1 MLNRKWHRAPLRRFR
16 NLRKGLYILA
26 LLLVAAALALA
37 GLVGNAAGLTLA
49 EPLAVRAG
57 GQGLQIYDRHGT
69 LLFQGLDQDSG
80 VRNHVP
86 LSDIPLRLQQATI
99 ATEDA
104 GFYTN
109 PGIEPKA
116 IVRAVVQMLRG
127 EGTSGGSTITQQL
140 VRLVFMSPEERQERS
155 LTRKLREALLALRLT
170 RTYSKD
176 QILEAY
182 LNETYYGNLAYGVEA
197 AAQAYFGKHVRDLD
211 LAECALLAGLP
222 QAPARYNP
230 LADLRAAQARQA
242 VVLGLMVKR
251 GYITPA
257 EAEQAK
263 AEPLH
268 FAGSGLAGLPQPPSS
283 AFRRAPHFAAY
294 VLALLEERYGADV
307 VRSGLVVTTTLDA
320 DLQAIAQSI
329 VQRRL
334 AELQAQDAHNA
345 ALVALAPATGEILAM
360 VGSADYFDPT
370 IAGAVNVATSPRQ
383 PGSALK
389 PFAYA
394 AAFSAANRPGDPSA
408 VWTPATVVYDVRTAY
423 VLGENQ
429 SYVPYNYDGL
439 FHGPVSLRTALASSY
454 NLPAVK
460 VLEHVGLP
468 AMLDL
473 VHAAG
478 ITTLQDPAE
487 RYGLSLTLGGGEVK
501 LLDLTAAYA
510 MFASGGYRREPV
522 AIKEQGS
529 RGAEVQERML
539 PCSLAPLLPCSV
551 LDPRVAYLI
560 TDILSDNDARMPGF
574 GEFSALRLNR
584 PAAAKTGTTADYRDN
599 WTVGYTPDPSG
610 LSPSGRS
617 LVVGVW
623 VGNAENT
630 PMRQIT
636 GVSGAAPIWHD
647 FMEEALKG
655 QPALSFAEPPGLV
668 RREVCAD
675 SGLLPNDACPRRR
688 MELFIPGTEPQQTC
702 DWHQHLRVDV
712 RSGEPATA
720 ETPPQFVVERLV
732 TNYPPELAEWA
743 EKLRIAD
750 FELRILHFEVHNP
763 QSEIRNPKSAIRN
776 LVLTSPDPQSVLG
789 LSPSLPRE
797 YQRLEVSAVAS
808 GPVAW
813 VELLADGVPIARLTQ
828 APYRTLWPLAL
839 GEHTFQAIAYD
850 TAGQATASQPVKVK
864 VEE

>member
-1 MLNRKWHRAPLRRFR
+1 MLKRKQISSGCIR
-16 NLRKGLYILA
+16 NLRKDLRLILA
-26 LLLVAAALALA
+26 LLLVAAVLALA
-37 GLVGNAAGLTLA
+37 GLLSDVAGLAPA
-49 EPLAVRAG
+49 EPLTVRAG

-69 LLFQGLDQDSG
+69 LLFQGLDQGSG
-80 VRNHVP
+80 VRTRLP
-86 LSDIPLRLQQATI
+86 LSDVPLRLRQATI

-109 PGIEPKA
+109 PGVEPKA

-155 LTRKLREALLALRLT
+155 LARKLREALLALRLT
-170 RTYSKD
+170 RAYSKD
-176 QILEAY
+176 QILETY
-182 LNETYYGNLAYGVEA
+182 LNEAYYGHLAYGAEA

-211 LAECALLAGLP
+211 LAESALLAGLP

-242 VVLGLMVKR
+242 VVLGLMVRR
-251 GYITPA
+251 GYLTPA
-257 EAEQAK
+257 AAEQAK
-263 AEPLH
+263 AEPLS

-283 AFRRAPHFAAY
+283 AFNRAPHFVAY
-294 VLALLEERYGADV
+294 VLDLLEERYGAGV

-320 DLQAIAQSI
+320 GLQAIAQSI

-334 AELQAQDAHNA
+334 AELQAQDAHDA
-345 ALVALAPATGEILAM
+345 ALVALDPATGEILAM

-408 VWTPATVVYDVRTAY
+408 AWTPSTVVYDVRTAY

-429 SYVPYNYDGL
+429 PYVPYNYDGL

-529 RGAEVQERML
+529 MGAEEQGRRL
-539 PCSLAPLLPCSV
+539 PCSPAPLLLCSV
-551 LDPRVAYLI
+551 LDPQVAYLI
-560 TDILSDNDARMPGF
+560 TDILADNDARMPGF

-599 WTVGYTPDPSG
+599 WTVGYTPG
-610 LSPSGRS
+610 

-655 QPALSFAEPPGLV
+655 RPARDFAEPPGLV

-675 SGLLPNDACPRRR
+675 SGLLPGDSCPRRR
-688 MELFIPGTEPQQTC
+688 TELFLPGSEPQQTC
-702 DWHQHLRVDV
+702 DWHQRLRVDA
-712 RSGEPATA
+712 RSGEPATP

-732 TNYPPELAEWA
+732 TRYPPELAEWA
-743 EKLRIAD
+743 RGQGLETGYEGRGTIKSANQQINKSQIAD
-750 FELRILHFEVHNP
+750 LLICDL
-763 QSEIRNPKSAIRN
+763 
-776 LVLTSPDPQSVLG
+776 LTPDPQSVLA

-797 YQRLEVSAVAS
+797 YQRLEVSAVAG

-839 GEHTFQAIAYD
+839 GEHTFQAVAYD
-850 TAGQATASQPVKVK
+850 AAGQATASQMVKVK

>member
-1 MLNRKWHRAPLRRFR
+1 MLNRKSSCRNPFSPRKRVSALR
-16 NLRKGLYILA
+16 LILA
-26 LLLVAAALALA
+26 LLLVAAVLTLA
-37 GLVGNAAGLTLA
+37 GLLVGLSPMGPLT
-49 EPLAVRAG
+49 VRAG

-69 LLFQGLDQDSG
+69 LLFQGLDQNSG
-80 VRNHVP
+80 VRSHVP

-109 PGIEPKA
+109 PGVEPKA
-116 IVRAVVQMLRG
+116 ILRAVVQMLRG

-140 VRLVFMSPEERQERS
+140 VRLTLMSPEERQERS

-176 QILEAY
+176 QILETY

-230 LADLRAAQARQA
+230 LADIHAAQARQA

-263 AEPLH
+263 AEPLS

-283 AFRRAPHFAAY
+283 AFRRAPHFVAY
-294 VLALLEERYGADV
+294 VLALLEEQYGADV
-307 VRSGLVVTTTLDA
+307 VRSNLVVTTTLDA
-320 DLQAIAQSI
+320 DLQAIAQGI

-345 ALVALAPATGEILAM
+345 ALVALDPATGEILAM

-370 IAGAVNVATSPRQ
+370 IAGAMNVATSPRQ

-394 AAFSAANRPGDPSA
+394 AAFAAANRPGDPSA

-423 VLGENQ
+423 VLGDNQ

-473 VHAAG
+473 LHAAG

-487 RYGLSLTLGGGEVK
+487 HYGLSLTLGGGEVK

-522 AIKEQGS
+522 AIKEQVEQGS
-529 RGAEVQERML
+529 RGAGVQGRML
-539 PCSLAPLLPCSV
+539 PGSSAPLPPCSV
-551 LDPRVAYLI
+551 LDPRVAYMI

-574 GEFSALRLNR
+574 GEFSALRLDR

-599 WTVGYTPDPSG
+599 WTVGYTPE
-610 LSPSGRS
+610 

-630 PMRQIT
+630 PMRQIS

-655 QPALSFAEPPGLV
+655 QPACDFVEPPGLV

-688 MELFIPGTEPQQTC
+688 TELFIPGTEPQQTC
-702 DWHQHLRVDV
+702 DWHQRLRVDI
-712 RSGEPATA
+712 RTGEPATA
-720 ETPPQFVVERLV
+720 ETPPEFTVERIV
-732 TNYPPELAEWA
+732 TRYPPELAEWA
-743 EKLRIAD
+743 RGQGLETGYEGRGISKTANQQVNKSQIAD
-750 FELRILHFEVHNP
+750 L
-763 QSEIRNPKSAIRN
+763 
-776 LVLTSPDPQSVLG
+776 LTCDLLTPDPQSVLA

-797 YQRLEVSAVAS
+797 YQRLEVSAVVG

-828 APYRTLWPLAL
+828 APYRALWPLAL

-850 TAGQATASQPVKVK
+850 AAGQATASQVVKVQ

>member
-1 MLNRKWHRAPLRRFR
+1 MLNLKKISLRRFR
-16 NLRKGLYILA
+16 NLRKDLYILA
-26 LLLVAAALALA
+26 LLLVAATLALA
-37 GLVGNAAGLTLA
+37 GLVGGLAPA
-49 EPLAVRAG
+49 EPLTVRAG

-69 LLFQGLDQDSG
+69 LLFQGLDQGSG
-80 VRNHVP
+80 VRNRLS
-86 LSDIPLRLQQATI
+86 LSDVPLRLQQATI

-116 IVRAVVQMLRG
+116 ILRAVVQMLRG

-140 VRLVFMSPEERQERS
+140 VRLTLLSPEERQERS
-155 LTRKLREALLALRLT
+155 LARKLREALLALRLT
-170 RTYSKD
+170 RAYSKD

-211 LAECALLAGLP
+211 LAESALLAGLP

-251 GYITPA
+251 GYLTPA

-283 AFRRAPHFAAY
+283 AFRRAPHFVAY
-294 VLALLEERYGADV
+294 VLNLLEERYGADV

-334 AELQAQDAHNA
+334 AELQAQDAHDA
-345 ALVALAPATGEILAM
+345 ALVALDPATGEVLAL
-360 VGSADYFDPT
+360 VGSADYFDPA

-394 AAFSAANRPGDPSA
+394 AAFSAANRPGDQSST
-408 VWTPATVVYDVRTAY
+408 WTPATVVYDVRTAY

-429 SYVPYNYDGL
+429 SYVPYNYDCL

-487 RYGLSLTLGGGEVK
+487 HYGLSLTLGGGEVK

-510 MFASGGYRREPV
+510 LFASGGYRREPV
-522 AIKEQGS
+522 AIVAQGS
-529 RGAEVQERML
+529 RGAEVQGRML
-539 PCSLAPLLPCSV
+539 PRSLAPLLACSV

-560 TDILSDNDARMPGF
+560 TDILADNDARMPGF

-584 PAAAKTGTTADYRDN
+584 PAAAKTGTMADYRDN
-599 WTVGYTPDPSG
+599 WTVGYTPD
-610 LSPSGRS
+610 

-630 PMRQIT
+630 PMRQIS

-647 FMEEALKG
+647 FMAEALKG
-655 QPALSFAEPPGLV
+655 RSGRDFAEPPGLV
-668 RREVCAD
+668 RLEICAD
-675 SGLLPNDACPRRR
+675 SGLLPGDACPRRR
-688 MELFIPGTEPQQTC
+688 TELFLPGTEPQQTC
-702 DWHQHLRVDV
+702 DWHQRRRVDV

-720 ETPPQFVVERLV
+720 VTPPQFVVERLV
-732 TNYPPELAEWA
+732 THYPPELAEWA
-743 EKLRIAD
+743 RGQGLETGY
-750 FELRILHFEVHNP
+750 EVRVM
-763 QSEIRNPKSAIRN
+763 SDEGLGKTSN
-776 LVLTSPDPQSVLG
+776 LIPRTSSLVPLSVSLSSPDPQSVLA
-789 LSPSLPRE
+789 LSPSLPRQ
-797 YQRLEVSAVAS
+797 YQRLEVSAVAG

-813 VELLADGVPIARLTQ
+813 LELLADGVLIARLSQ
-828 APYRTLWPLAL
+828 SPYRTLWPLAL
-839 GEHTFQAIAYD
+839 GEHTFQAVAYD
-850 TAGQATASQPVKVK
+850 AAGQATASQEVKVK

>member
-1 MLNRKWHRAPLRRFR
+1 MLKRKRQRPQKPVFS
-16 NLRKGLYILA
+16 KKTGFCKTILA
-26 LLLVAAALALA
+26 LLLVAAVLSLA
-37 GLVGNAAGLTLA
+37 GLVGGLAPA
-49 EPLAVRAG
+49 EPLTVRAG

-69 LLFQGLDQDSG
+69 LLFQGLDQGSG
-80 VRNHVP
+80 LRSRLP
-86 LSDIPLRLQQATI
+86 LSDIPLRLRQATI

-104 GFYTN
+104 SFYTN

-116 IVRAVVQMLRG
+116 IVRAVVQRLRG

-140 VRLVFMSPEERQERS
+140 VRLVFMSPEERQARS
-155 LTRKLREALLALRLT
+155 LARKLREAVLALRLT
-170 RTYSKD
+170 RAYSKD

-242 VVLGLMVKR
+242 VVLGLMVRR
-251 GYITPA
+251 GYLTPA
-257 EAEQAK
+257 AAEQAR
-263 AEPLH
+263 AEPLSL
-268 FAGSGLAGLPQPPSS
+268 AGSGLAGLPQPPSS
-283 AFRRAPHFAAY
+283 AFRRAPHFVAY
-294 VLALLEERYGADV
+294 VLDLLEERYGADV

-320 DLQAIAQSI
+320 GLQALAQSI

-334 AELQAQDAHNA
+334 AELQAQDAHDA
-345 ALVALAPATGEILAM
+345 ALVALDPATGEILAM

-394 AAFSAANRPGDPSA
+394 AAFSAANRPGDPA
-408 VWTPATVVYDVRTAY
+408 AAWTPATVVYDVRTAY

-429 SYVPYNYDGL
+429 PYVPYNYDGL

-468 AMLDL
+468 TMLDL

-522 AIKEQGS
+522 AIRGQVEQGS
-529 RGAEVQERML
+529 MGAEEQGRR
-539 PCSLAPLLPCSV
+539 LPCSV
-551 LDPRVAYLI
+551 LDPQVAYLI
-560 TDILSDNDARMPGF
+560 TDILADNDARMPGF
-574 GEFSALRLNR
+574 GEFSALRLNC

-599 WTVGYTPDPSG
+599 WTVGYTPG
-610 LSPSGRS
+610 

-655 QPALSFAEPPGLV
+655 RPARDFAKPPGLV

-675 SGLLPNDACPRRR
+675 SGLLPGEACPRRR
-688 MELFIPGTEPQQTC
+688 TELFLPGTEPQQTC
-702 DWHQHLRVDV
+702 DWHLRLRVDV
-712 RSGEPATA
+712 RSGEPATT
-720 ETPPQFVVERLV
+720 ETPPRFVVERLV
-732 TNYPPELAEWA
+732 TRYPPELAEWA
-743 EKLRIAD
+743 RSQGLETGYEGRGTSKSANQQINTSQIAD
-750 FELRILHFEVHNP
+750 LLICDL
-763 QSEIRNPKSAIRN
+763 
-776 LVLTSPDPQSVLG
+776 LTPDPQSVLA

-797 YQRLEVSAVAS
+797 YQRLEVSAVAG

-839 GEHTFQAIAYD
+839 GEHTFQAVAYD
-850 TAGQATASQPVKVK
+850 AAGQATASQMVKVK